1 MIRTCL
7 AFTLL
12 LLVIACAS
20 CARVSVSLPALEE
33 PAPPEPAVAYEAE
46 PGRDAA
52 SVARLR
58 AQAPPEVPM
67 LTEGGDPLVDRNR
80 LATRGLTRIGGLRFH
95 AASTDEARELALAGA
110 RDVGADEV
118 LLYAPQEDGAPW
130 LAACF
135 VRFQLL
141 FGATFRD
148 LGSDEHER
156 IGTRG
161 GVAIGQVI
169 AATPAA
175 RANLLPGD
183 VVLAMEGEPVAGRAA
198 FGALLRQHAG
208 HDVTLVIFR
217 NGESIDRVVRLGAL
231 PAER

>member
-1 MIRTCL
+1 MVRACVI
-7 AFTLL
+7 L
-12 LLVIACAS
+12 LLVLACAA
-20 CARVSVSLPALEE
+20 CARVSVYQPPAGPGESM
-33 PAPPEPAVAYEAE
+33 PGEPAVKYEAE

-58 AQAPPEVPM
+58 AQAPPATPM
-67 LTEGGDPLVDRNR
+67 LAEGGDPLADRNR
-80 LATRGLTRIGGLRFH
+80 LAAQGLTRIGGLRFH
-95 AASTDEARELALAGA
+95 AADADEARQLALAGA
-110 RDVGADEV
+110 REVGAEEV
-118 LLYAPQEDGAPW
+118 LLYAPRNGDGEW

-161 GVAIGQVI
+161 GVVIGKVI

-183 VVLAMEGEPVAGRAA
+183 VVLVLNGEPVAGRAA

-208 HDVTLVIFR
+208 RDVTLVILR
-217 NGESIDRVVRLGAL
+217 NDESLHRVVRLGAL
-231 PAER
+231 PPER